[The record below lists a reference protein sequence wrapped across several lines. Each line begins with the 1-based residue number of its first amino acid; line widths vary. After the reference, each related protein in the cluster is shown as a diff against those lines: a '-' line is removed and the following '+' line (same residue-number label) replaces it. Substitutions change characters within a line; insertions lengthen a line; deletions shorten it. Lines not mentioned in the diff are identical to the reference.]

1 MPVIHLNHLI
11 YIHGVTMW
19 QMKILLTPL
28 HFILSMI
35 AKATAFQVPTAQ
47 NTMIVLLII
56 AVLMLLRLTL
66 LLKLIKVS
74 IFVHLFKA
82 IGSSLITCKDCI
94 SMALLIILLY
104 IHILVYRLLWTQIVT
119 LRYKLNIRYVWI
131 ITYRDWKNVEQ
142 EVAVEILQT

>member
-1 MPVIHLNHLI
+1 MFRITIKFQHKTNLTNPQFWIYLSKAIIALMLAIHLNYLI
-11 YIHGVTMW
+11 YMHGVTMW
-19 QMKILLTPL
+19 QIKILLTPL
-28 HFILSMI
+28 HFILSII

-47 NTMIVLLII
+47 NTMIVLLTT

-74 IFVHLFKA
+74 IFVHLLKA

-104 IHILVYRLLWTQIVT
+104 IHILVYRLL
-119 LRYKLNIRYVWI
+119 
-131 ITYRDWKNVEQ
+131 
-142 EVAVEILQT
+142 